1 MKQAKRKIQN
11 VVISLLTILTSLPLG
26 GLGWAFTSSAGLGW
40 ALTSCSSWIEEDPE
54 GLVTD
59 EKVGD
64 SDDAAASWVT
74 GTYSKLIYDMFCW
87 GYFPRVLEFDADYI
101 SGPDW
106 LFGTFGAGNF
116 QGESDVTD
124 ALWKGCYGL
133 IARANNAERHI
144 NAMTNVS
151 EAVKNN
157 AIGELKFLRG
167 FAYFLLV
174 RAYGP
179 LPIQPEELTTDYNQ
193 PRQSVAT
200 VYDYIEKNLEEAA
213 SLLYKNTDKA
223 WQSGHVSAGSAA
235 GLLAKVYATQ
245 AAAAMPAG
253 TEITIRTGRAYD
265 EASLSAARVARFT
278 RAESGASRAYA
289 PLQSITMQKS
299 AVSGYEQMDAKALY
313 QKAADWAKRVIDG
326 QYGSY
331 ELLPYDQLWKK
342 ANCNA
347 SEFMF
352 SLCTVS
358 GDATYKV
365 SVHSQYEGYMTEP
378 GSDFIQEGGWVGCTR
393 HWYDLF
399 DHDDYRITKGV
410 KHRWRAKTQAESNS
424 GFYYPQTNE
433 YAIMATG
440 YDLNGNPAPGGSPT
454 GIYADGVNYYYSQD
468 AQCLAFTTK
477 YMDVTNNAIANADA
491 NFPFLR
497 YADVLL
503 IYAEALNELGQSAD
517 AITYLNLVRARSNAT
532 LAPAFSASA
541 PASPASA
548 SASSASASSPA
559 SGGLPAALSTPAA
572 LDTPAKLRSAII
584 EERAKELACE
594 ADRRW
599 DLIRWGIY
607 LQAMNAIGGS
617 DDAGVLKTR
626 SERNLLFPIPQPEL
640 NTNTAITENNPGW
653 N

>member
-1 MKQAKRKIQN
+1 MRTTFIK
-11 VVISLLTILTSLPLG
+11 SLCIICLTAMIT
-26 GLGWAFTSSAGLGW
+26 
-40 ALTSCSSWIEEDPE
+40 TSCNSWIEENPD
-54 GLVTD
+54 GLVTA
-59 EKVGD
+59 EKLGD
-64 SDDAAASWVT
+64 SEAAASEWVT

-133 IARANNAERHI
+133 IARANNAEQHI
-144 NAMTNVS
+144 KQMNNLT
-151 EAVKNN
+151 EEVKNN
-157 AIGELKFLRG
+157 AIGEMKFLRG

-174 RAYGP
+174 RAYGAI
-179 LPIQPEELTTDYNQ
+179 PIQSEEATTDYDQ
-193 PRQSVAT
+193 ARQSVAT
-200 VYDYIEKNLEEAA
+200 VYQYIVNNLEQAA
-213 SLLYKNTDKA
+213 TLLYKNTNSHY
-223 WQSGHVSAGSAA
+223 QSGHAAAGAAA

-253 TEITIRTGRAYD
+253 TEIVVRTGPAYSGSGD
-265 EASLSAARVARFT
+265 ERT
-278 RAESGASRAYA
+278 YA
-289 PLQSITMQKS
+289 PLQSKIFQKMV
-299 AVSGYEQMDAKALY
+299 VSGYEDMDAQALY
-313 QKAADWAKRVIDG
+313 TKAAEWSKRVISG
-326 QYGSY
+326 EYGEY
-331 ELLPYDQLWKK
+331 DLLSYDQLWKK
-342 ANCNA
+342 SSCNA

-365 SVHSQYEGYMTEP
+365 SVHSQYEGYMTAQ

-399 DHDDYRITKGV
+399 DPQDYRIVKGV
-410 KHRWRAKTQAESNS
+410 KHRWRAKTQQESNT
-424 GFYYPQTNE
+424 GFYYPKNNE
-433 YAIMATG
+433 YTIMATG
-440 YDLNGNPAPGGSPT
+440 YDLQGNYVGAPS
-454 GIYADGVNYYYSQD
+454 GIYADGVSYYYSQD

-491 NFPFLR
+491 NWPFLR

-503 IYAEALNELGQSAD
+503 VYAEAANELGKDD
-517 AITYLNLVRARSNAT
+517 ALDYLNEVRRRSNAPE
-532 LAPAFSASA
+532 AV
-541 PASPASA
+541 
-548 SASSASASSPA
+548 
-559 SGGLPAALSTPAA
+559 STGTGA
-572 LDTPAKLRSAII
+572 LDTQAKRRSAII
-584 EERAKELACE
+584 EERAKEFACE

-607 LQAMNAIGGS
+607 LQAMNAIEGS

-626 SERNLLFPIPQPEL
+626 QERNLLFPIPTPEL
-640 NTNTAITENNPGW
+640 NTNKAITENNPGW

>member
-1 MKQAKRKIQN
+1 MITKTFKYICTLCL
-11 VVISLLTILTSLPLG
+11 IGLLC
-26 GLGWAFTSSAGLGW
+26 
-40 ALTSCSSWIEEDPE
+40 TSCKSWIEETPD

-59 EKVGD
+59 ERVGD
-64 SDDAAASWVT
+64 SEEAASEWVT

-144 NAMTNVS
+144 NAMSNLS
-151 EAVKNN
+151 QESKNN
-157 AIGELKFLRG
+157 AIGEMKFLRG

-174 RAYGP
+174 RAYGE
-179 LPIQPEELTTDYNQ
+179 LPIQPEQLTTDYNQ
-193 PRQSVAT
+193 PRQSVTA
-200 VYDYIEKNLEEAA
+200 VYDYIEKNLEEAT

-223 WQSGHVSAGSAA
+223 WQSGHASAGSAA

-245 AAAAMPAG
+245 AAAAMPTG
-253 TEITIRTGRAYD
+253 TEITVRTGHAYD
-265 EASLSAARVARFT
+265 G
-278 RAESGASRAYA
+278 SGDNRTYA
-289 PLQSITMQKS
+289 PLQSKTFQKTT
-299 AVSGYEQMDAKALY
+299 VSGYESMDAQALY
-313 QKAADWAKRVIDG
+313 QKAVEWAGRVING

-331 ELLPYDQLWKK
+331 ELSDYDQLWKK

-365 SVHSQYEGYMTEP
+365 SVHSQYEGYMTEQ

-399 DHDDYRITKGV
+399 DPQDLRIVKGV
-410 KHRWRAKTQAESNS
+410 KHRWRAKTQRESNS
-424 GFYYPQTNE
+424 GFYYPQNNE
-433 YAIMATG
+433 YSIMATG
-440 YDLNGNPAPGGSPT
+440 YDLQGNYVSAPT
-454 GIYADGVNYYYSQD
+454 GIYADGVSYYYSQD

-477 YMDVTNNAIANADA
+477 YMDVTNNAINNADA

-503 IYAEALNELGQSAD
+503 VYAEAQNELGQAVD
-517 AITYLNLVRARSNAT
+517 AIDYLNKVRQRSNAT
-532 LAPAFSASA
+532 LA
-541 PASPASA
+541 
-548 SASSASASSPA
+548 SSTGA
-559 SGGLPAALSTPAA
+559 GA
-572 LDTPAKLRSAII
+572 LDSKTKLRSAII
-584 EERAKELACE
+584 EERAKEFACE

-607 LQAMNAIGGS
+607 LQAMNAIEGS

-626 SERNLLFPIPQPEL
+626 QERNLLFPIPQPEL
-640 NTNTAITENNPGW
+640 NTNKAITANNPGW

>member
-1 MKQAKRKIQN
+1 MNSKYITKRKASPSVFYQFAFA
-11 VVISLLTILTSLPLG
+11 LMLTLG
-26 GLGWAFTSSAGLGW
+26 LSA
-40 ALTSCSSWIEEDPE
+40 CSSWIEEKPN
-54 GLVTD
+54 GLITD
-59 EKVGD
+59 ERVGD
-64 SDDAAASWVT
+64 SEEAAANWVT

-144 NAMTNVS
+144 NAMQNLST
-151 EAVKNN
+151 EAKNN
-157 AIGELKFLRG
+157 AIGEMKFLRG

-179 LPIQPEELTTDYNQ
+179 IPIQPEEETTAYNQ
-193 PRQSVAT
+193 PRQSVDV
-200 VYDYIEKNLEEAA
+200 VYAYITKNLEEA
-213 SLLYKNTDKA
+213 SQLLYKNTDRLYQA
-223 WQSGHVSAGSAA
+223 GHASAGAAA

-245 AAAAMPAG
+245 ASAAMPAG
-253 TEITIRTGRAYD
+253 TEIIVRTGPAYD
-265 EASLSAARVARFT
+265 GT
-278 RAESGASRAYA
+278 GDDRAYA
-289 PLQSITMQKS
+289 PLRSVTMQKN
-299 AVSGYEQMDAKALY
+299 VVVGYEEMNVANLY
-313 QKAADWAKRVIDG
+313 QKAADWAKKVIDG
-326 QYGSY
+326 EYGSY
-331 ELLPYDQLWKK
+331 ELLTYDQLWKK

-365 SVHSQYEGYMTEP
+365 SVHSQYEGYMTEQ

-399 DHDDYRITKGV
+399 DSQDLRIVKGV
-410 KHRWRAKTQAESNS
+410 KHRWRAKTQRESNS
-424 GFYYPQTNE
+424 GFYYPQNNE
-433 YAIMATG
+433 YTIAATG
-440 YDLNGNPAPGGSPT
+440 YDLSGNYVGEPT
-454 GIYADGVNYYYSQD
+454 GIYADGVSYYYSQD

-477 YMDVTNNAIANADA
+477 YMDVTNNAINNADA

-503 IYAEALNELGQSAD
+503 IYAEAQNELGNSSE
-517 AITYLNLVRARSNAT
+517 AIDYLNMVRVRSNAT
-532 LAPAFSASA
+532 VASA
-541 PASPASA
+541 T
-548 SASSASASSPA
+548 
-559 SGGLPAALSTPAA
+559 GAAAIDSKV
-572 LDTPAKLRSAII
+572 KLRSAII
-584 EERAKELACE
+584 EERAKEFACE

-626 SERNLLFPIPQPEL
+626 QERNLLFPIPQPEL
-640 NTNTAITENNPGW
+640 NTNKAITENNPGW

>member
-1 MKQAKRKIQN
+1 MITKIFKY
-11 VVISLLTILTSLPLG
+11 ICTFSLI
-26 GLGWAFTSSAGLGW
+26 GLLC
-40 ALTSCSSWIEEDPE
+40 TSCNSWIEENPD

-59 EKVGD
+59 ERVGD
-64 SDDAAASWVT
+64 SEEAAAAWVT

-144 NAMTNVS
+144 NAMSNIS
-151 EAVKNN
+151 IDAKNN
-157 AIGELKFLRG
+157 AIGEMKFLRA
-167 FAYFLLV
+167 FAYFLMV

-179 LPIQPEELTTDYNQ
+179 LPIQPEEATTEYDQ
-193 PRQSVAT
+193 PRQSVT
-200 VYDYIEKNLEEAA
+200 DVYTYIVRNLEEA
-213 SLLYKNTDKA
+213 STLLYKNTDRA
-223 WQSGHVSAGSAA
+223 YQTGHASAGAAA

-245 AAAAMPAG
+245 ASAAMPAG
-253 TEITIRTGRAYD
+253 TEITVRTGPAYD
-265 EASLSAARVARFT
+265 GTGDDRT
-278 RAESGASRAYA
+278 YA
-289 PLQSITMQKS
+289 PLRSINMQKN
-299 AVSGYEQMDAKALY
+299 AVSGYEGMDATLLY
-313 QKAADWAKRVIDG
+313 QHAATWAKKVIDG
-326 QYGSY
+326 EYGSY
-331 ELLPYDQLWKK
+331 ELLAYDQLWKK

-365 SVHSQYEGYMTEP
+365 SVHSQYEGYMTEQ

-399 DHDDYRITKGV
+399 DPQDLRIVKGV
-410 KHRWRAKTQAESNS
+410 KHRWRAKTQRESNS
-424 GFYYPQTNE
+424 GFYYPQNNE
-433 YAIMATG
+433 YSIMATG
-440 YDLNGNPAPGGSPT
+440 YDLQGNYVSAPT
-454 GIYADGVNYYYSQD
+454 GIYADGVSYYYSQD

-477 YMDVTNNAIANADA
+477 YMDVTNNAINNADA

-503 IYAEALNELGQSAD
+503 VYAEAQNELGQAVD
-517 AITYLNLVRARSNAT
+517 AIDYLNKVRQRSNAT
-532 LAPAFSASA
+532 LA
-541 PASPASA
+541 
-548 SASSASASSPA
+548 SSTGA
-559 SGGLPAALSTPAA
+559 GA
-572 LDTPAKLRSAII
+572 LDSKAKLRSAII
-584 EERAKELACE
+584 EERAKEFACE

-607 LQAMNAIGGS
+607 LQAMNAIEGS

-626 SERNLLFPIPQPEL
+626 QERNLLFPIPQPEL
-640 NTNTAITENNPGW
+640 NTNKAITANNPGW

>member
-1 MKQAKRKIQN
+1 M
-11 VVISLLTILTSLPLG
+11 LL
-26 GLGWAFTSSAGLGW
+26 AGSVCSCITA
-40 ALTSCSSWIEEDPE
+40 ALASCNSWIEEDPE
-54 GLVTD
+54 GQVTI

-64 SDDAAASWVT
+64 SNEAARQWVT

-133 IARANNAERHI
+133 IARANNAEREI
-144 NAMTNVS
+144 QKMQNVD
-151 EAVKNN
+151 ADVKNN
-157 AIGELKFLRG
+157 ALGELKFLRG
-167 FAYFLLV
+167 FGYFLLV

-179 LPIQPEELTTDYNQ
+179 LPLQPEEETTQYSQ
-193 PRQSVAT
+193 PRQPVT
-200 VYDYIEKNLEEAA
+200 VIYDYIVKNLEEASA
-213 SLLYKNTDKA
+213 LMYTIDDA
-223 WQSGHVSAGSAA
+223 RYQAGHASAGAAA
-235 GLLAKVYATQ
+235 GLLAKVYATE

-253 TEITIRTGRAYD
+253 TEITVRTGRPYD
-265 EASLSAARVARFT
+265 GTGDQRT
-278 RAESGASRAYA
+278 YA
-289 PLQSITMQKS
+289 PLQSVTLQKQ
-299 AVSGYEQMDAKALY
+299 AVSGYEGLDAQTLY
-313 QKAADWAKRVIDG
+313 RQAGEWAEKVVN
-326 QYGSY
+326 GSFGHY
-331 ELLPYDQLWKK
+331 ELLPYDQLWRKSS
-342 ANCNA
+342 CTA

-352 SLCTVS
+352 SLQTVS
-358 GDATYKV
+358 GDATYKA
-365 SVHSQYEGYMTEP
+365 SVHSQYEGYKTAQ

-399 DHDDYRITKGV
+399 EPQDLRILQGV
-410 KHRWRAKTQAESNS
+410 KHRWRVRTQSESNS
-424 GFYYPQTNE
+424 GFYYPQTND

-440 YDLNGNPAPGGSPT
+440 YDLNGNAVGDGLPT

-477 YMDVTNNAIANADA
+477 YMDVTNDAIANADA
-491 NFPFLR
+491 NWPFLR

-503 IYAEALNELGQSAD
+503 IYAEALNELGQSAA
-517 AITYLNLVRARSNAT
+517 AIAALNQVRARSNAA
-532 LAPAFSASA
+532 LASVTVPD
-541 PASPASA
+541 ASP
-548 SASSASASSPA
+548 
-559 SGGLPAALSTPAA
+559 SGTA
-572 LDTPAKLRSAII
+572 LDTPAKRRSAII

-607 LQAMNAIGGS
+607 LDAMNAIGGS

-626 SERNLLFPIPQPEL
+626 SERNLLFPLPAPEL
-640 NTNTAITENNPGW
+640 NTNTAIKENNPGW

>member
-1 MKQAKRKIQN
+1 MKQKY
-11 VVISLLTILTSLPLG
+11 VLLTLCLFIFLGLP
-26 GLGWAFTSSAGLGW
+26 
-40 ALTSCSSWIEEDPE
+40 SCSKWIEENPE
-54 GLVTD
+54 GLMTD
-59 EKVGD
+59 ERVGD
-64 SDDAAASWVT
+64 SEEAAANWVT

-144 NAMTNVS
+144 NAMNSLST
-151 EAVKNN
+151 ETKNN

-167 FAYFLLV
+167 FAYFLMV

-179 LPIQPEELTTDYNQ
+179 LPIQPEEPTTDYDQ
-193 PRQSVAT
+193 PRQSVAA
-200 VYDYIEKNLEEAA
+200 VYEYIVRNLEDAA
-213 SLLYKNTDKA
+213 SLMYKNTDNRYQA
-223 WQSGHVSAGSAA
+223 GHASAGSAA

-253 TEITIRTGRAYD
+253 TEITVRTGHPYD
-265 EASLSAARVARFT
+265 GPSNNRT
-278 RAESGASRAYA
+278 YA
-289 PLQSITMQKS
+289 PLVSKTFQKS
-299 AVSGYEQMDAKALY
+299 VVSGYEKMDALVLYRKAS
-313 QKAADWAKRVIDG
+313 DWAKKVIDG

-331 ELLPYDQLWKK
+331 ELLTYDQLWQK
-342 ANCNA
+342 ASCNA

-365 SVHSQYEGYMTEP
+365 SVHSQYEGYMTEQ

-410 KHRWRAKTQAESNS
+410 KHRWRVKTQRESNS
-424 GFYYPQTNE
+424 GFYYPQSNE
-433 YAIMATG
+433 YCILATG
-440 YDLNGNPAPGGSPT
+440 YDLLGNYVAAPA

-477 YMDVTNNAIANADA
+477 YMDVTNNAINNADA
-491 NFPFLR
+491 NWPFLR

-503 IYAEALNELGQSAD
+503 VYAEAQNELGNGNE
-517 AITYLNLVRARSNAT
+517 AIDYMNKVRDRSNAL
-532 LAPAFSASA
+532 LAVTT
-541 PASPASA
+541 
-548 SASSASASSPA
+548 
-559 SGGLPAALSTPAA
+559 GVAA
-572 LDTPAKLRSAII
+572 LDTKEKIRSAII
-584 EERAKELACE
+584 EERAKEFACE

-607 LQAMNAIGGS
+607 LDAMNAIEGS

-626 SERNLLFPIPQPEL
+626 QQRNLLFPIPQPEL
-640 NTNTAITENNPGW
+640 NTNKAITANNPGW